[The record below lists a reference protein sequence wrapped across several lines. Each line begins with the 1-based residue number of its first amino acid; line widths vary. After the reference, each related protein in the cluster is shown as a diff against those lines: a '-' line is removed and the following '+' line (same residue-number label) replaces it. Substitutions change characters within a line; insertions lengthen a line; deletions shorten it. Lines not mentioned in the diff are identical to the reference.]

1 MTDER
6 RAELA
11 AALAELQERIAAACA
26 AAGRRPDE
34 VRLLPITK
42 TFPATD
48 VALLAELGM
57 TEFGE
62 NRDQEAR
69 AKSEELRG
77 LVQGPPPRLHMIGN
91 VQRNKARSVLRW
103 ASVVQ
108 TVDSPRLADALAKAV
123 AAARDAGER
132 DGPLEVLLQAS
143 IDGDPAR
150 GGSPLPELAD
160 LADRV
165 ARSEQLSLRGVMTV
179 APRDWE
185 PARAFA
191 ALAETAGKL
200 LLDHPNAV
208 EISAGMSQDLEAA
221 IAHGSTLVRV
231 GTSLLGGR
239 RLASL

>member
-1 MTDER
+1 MTDDR

-11 AALAELQERIAAACA
+11 EALAGLRARIDAACA
-26 AAGRRPDE
+26 AAGRRADE
-34 VRLLPITK
+34 VRLLPVTK

-48 VALLAELGM
+48 IALLAELGM

-69 AKSEELRG
+69 AKAEELRE
-77 LVQGPPPRLHMIGN
+77 PAPRLHMIGN
-91 VQRNKARSVLRW
+91 VQRNKARSVTRW

-108 TVDSPRLADALAKAV
+108 TVDSPRLADAFTKAV
-123 AAARDAGER
+123 AAAREAGER
-132 DGPLEVLLQAS
+132 DGPLEVLIQAS

-150 GGSPLPELAD
+150 GGSPLPDLPALAD
-160 LADRV
+160 HV
-165 ARSEQLSLRGVMTV
+165 ARSEQLELRGVMTV
-179 APRDWE
+179 APRFWE
-185 PARAFA
+185 PERAFA
-191 ALAETAGKL
+191 ALAESAAKV